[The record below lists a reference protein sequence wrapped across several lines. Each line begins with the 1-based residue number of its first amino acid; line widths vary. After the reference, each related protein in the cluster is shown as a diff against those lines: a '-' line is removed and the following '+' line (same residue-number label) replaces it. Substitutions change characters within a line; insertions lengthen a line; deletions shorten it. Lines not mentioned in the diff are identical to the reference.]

1 MNTTTSLRSYN
12 AEMNAHSA
20 VARFGKSATRYVVC
34 MMVGAGDERRA
45 VEVAGNDLLDMVQ
58 ITEDARATGDYS
70 SVRIID
76 RLADGMAVTRA
87 DVRRAREQ
95 AAA

>member
-1 MNTTTSLRSYN
+1 MNITTSLRSYN
-12 AEMNAHSA
+12 AEMNARSA
-20 VARFGKSATRYVVC
+20 VARFGKSASRYVVS
-34 MMVGAGDERRA
+34 MVVGENRA
-45 VEVAGNDLLDMVQ
+45 VEVTGNDLLDMVQ

>member
-1 MNTTTSLRSYN
+1 MTTTTSLRSYN
-12 AEMNAHSA
+12 AEMNARSA
-20 VARFGKSATRYVVC
+20 VARFGKSASRYVVS
-34 MMVGAGDERRA
+34 MVVGENRA
-45 VEVAGNDLLDMVQ
+45 VEVTGNDLLDMVQ